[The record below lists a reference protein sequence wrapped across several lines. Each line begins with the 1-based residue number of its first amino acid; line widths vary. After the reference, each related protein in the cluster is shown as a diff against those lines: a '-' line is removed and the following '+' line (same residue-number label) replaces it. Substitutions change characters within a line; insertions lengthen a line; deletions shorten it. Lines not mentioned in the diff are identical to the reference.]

1 MEKNVGSAD
10 RIIRIIAGIAIII
23 IGVIYHSWWGL
34 VGIVPIATAFMSWCP
49 LYAPCNISTRK
60 RKTAS

>member
-10 RIIRIIAGIAIII
+10 RIIRIIAGIVIII
-23 IGVIYHSWWGL
+23 VGIIYHSWWGL
-34 VGIVPIATAFMSWCP
+34 VGIVPLATAFMSWCP
-49 LYAPCNISTRK
+49 LYSPCNISTRK